1 MSEKKVILLIVEGP
15 SDKAALGTIMEE
27 YFNSEYIKFLVVHG
41 DITVKDSVTN
51 KFVTMTDIISV
62 IDKQVQLKLEELKS
76 QYGYNKEDYIKI
88 IHIVDMDGACISD
101 DKVVEKENEENESK
115 VLYFTDHIEAQN
127 VEGIRKR
134 NARKAEVLYK
144 LRTTKVIGKI
154 PYHIYYNSC
163 NLEHVLY
170 NELKDFTDDQ
180 KMEMADDFAEKYEGK
195 INEFIE
201 FISDKPIA
209 VEGSYKD
216 TWKYIE
222 RGLNSLNRHSNMHKI
237 FELT

>member
-15 SDKAALGTIMEE
+15 SDEAALGTIMEE

-101 DKVVEKENEENESK
+101 DKVLVKENEENHRCDYSRPYYAASGYSCVCPITTHRVFGCAK
-115 VLYFTDHIEAQN
+115 CHN
-127 VEGIRKR
+127 KR
-134 NARKAEVLYK
+134 TV
-144 LRTTKVIGKI
+144 
-154 PYHIYYNSC
+154 
-163 NLEHVLY
+163 
-170 NELKDFTDDQ
+170 
-180 KMEMADDFAEKYEGK
+180 
-195 INEFIE
+195 
-201 FISDKPIA
+201 
-209 VEGSYKD
+209 
-216 TWKYIE
+216 
-222 RGLNSLNRHSNMHKI
+222 RGLGSHQGQ
-237 FELT
+237 